1 MCRFLTSVLN
11 TLPKGLLVVIYATEL
26 RVFNAHSA
34 SVYAPR
40 APMRMGDV
48 VDKSSVFIWFLA

>member
-11 TLPKGLLVVIYATEL
+11 TLPYGVARGVL
-26 RVFNAHSA
+26 RNRVA

-40 APMRMGDV
+40 AMKM
-48 VDKSSVFIWFLA
+48 KSEE